1 MRRIVRK
8 LRVCELMS
16 GFLWLASVSIHA
28 GEPGQ
33 PISAA
38 ERAASRNIFGC
49 DPTPEFIKFDLE
61 YPQKHRLYAQQL
73 RELQVELAR
82 QAAKGRATPCS
93 RQIFL
98 EARWLVFYSAHSDR
112 IQRRLAALRE
122 LLSRPSDPPEAR
134 DQLETDGS
142 YDHCSEAWFL
152 KLDSTIEEV
161 ENRGE
166 RGEKPK
172 FPLKLLDRINSPRK
186 LRAYLDSLLISDVA
200 KTGL

>member
-1 MRRIVRK
+1 MRRVIRQ
-8 LRVCELMS
+8 LMVCELMAS
-16 GFLWLASVSIHA
+16 SVCLAPISLHA

-38 ERAASRNIFGC
+38 ERAASRNIFGYV
-49 DPTPEFIKFDLE
+49 PTPEFIKFDPE

-73 RELQVELAR
+73 RELQLELAR

-98 EARWLVFYSAHSDR
+98 EARWLVFYSAHWDR
-112 IQRRLAALRE
+112 IQRRLDDLRNI
-122 LLSRPSDPPEAR
+122 LGRPSNPPDAR
-134 DQLETDGS
+134 DQVEADGS

-161 ENRGE
+161 EDRGE
-166 RGEKPK
+166 RGETAK
-172 FPLKLLDRINSPRK
+172 FPLKLLDRIN
-186 LRAYLDSLLISDVA
+186 
-200 KTGL
+200 